1 MPIVSIIMPS
11 LNVVDYVGECIKSVM
26 NQTLR
31 NIEIICV
38 DAGSTDG
45 TLDVLEEAA
54 KRDNRIKIL
63 NCNVKSY
70 GYQVNKGLDIATG
83 TYVAILETDDW
94 VENNMYETLYKVA
107 LDNDLDYAVADFDF
121 VYEISNNYYSH
132 QRYRQFPNDRD
143 MYGKVFE
150 SKEINQLRAL
160 DYLLWKGIYNRKFL
174 LNNNIT
180 LHESPKAA
188 FQDMGFLQQVKTYAS
203 RAMYIDESF
212 YRYRIGR
219 KTASSCNLEGLKFYM
234 NEFSW
239 INNTLRLPSKMSCE
253 HKKYYYYTMSISF
266 VTKYNQ
272 ILKELKW
279 DFKDARLS
287 EPWEWFEK
295 QLKHKLEEKVIYES
309 LYERGIWKELQLL
322 IHDRQEH
329 MLYMRKRDDVYNEK
343 INKCKKQIN
352 ERKIII
358 FGCGNIGT
366 RTLIMCDS
374 HDMSVEA
381 FSDNNKE
388 LQTTGYC
395 GYRVLSISE
404 LKNIKDASN
413 YIILLAVKNGAKDI
427 EKQIIDNNIEIDV
440 IDMNMFL

>member
-1 MPIVSIIMPS
+1 MPVVSIIMPS
-11 LNVVDYVGECIKSVM
+11 LNVVDYVGECIESVM

-45 TLDVLEEAA
+45 TIDVLKQAA
-54 KRDNRIKIL
+54 RRDDRIKIL
-63 NCNVKSY
+63 NCDVKSY

-94 VENNMYETLYKVA
+94 IEHNMYETLYKVA

-121 VYEISNNYYSH
+121 VYELSNNYYCH
-132 QRYRQFPNDRD
+132 QRYRQFPKGQD
-143 MYGKVFE
+143 MYGRVLE
-150 SKEINQLRAL
+150 SKEINKLRAS

-174 LNNNIT
+174 LDNKIM

-219 KTASSCNLEGLKFYM
+219 KTASSCNLEGLRFYM

-239 INNTLRLPSKMSCE
+239 INNKLRLPFKMSNE

-266 VTKYNQ
+266 ISKYNQ

-287 EPWEWFEK
+287 EPWEWFEE
-295 QLKHKLEEKVIYES
+295 QLKRKLEEKVIDES
-309 LYERGIWKELQLL
+309 LYEKEMWRELQLL
-322 IHDRQEH
+322 IHDRQKH
-329 MLYMRKRDDVYNEK
+329 MLYMRKRDDVYNEN
-343 INKCKKQIN
+343 INKCKKQIDD
-352 ERKIII
+352 RKIII
-358 FGCGNIGT
+358 FGCGNIGSK
-366 RTLIMCDS
+366 TLIMCNS
-374 HDMSVEA
+374 HDMPVEA
-381 FSDNNKE
+381 FSDNNKK

-404 LKNIKDASN
+404 LKNIKDALN

-427 EKQIIDNNIEIDV
+427 EKQIIDNDIDIDV
-440 IDMNMFL
+440 IDMNMFP